1 MAKQLFS
8 SIEEE
13 VHTLKEERK
22 AVILAHNY
30 QAGEIQDVADC
41 LGDSLLLAKEAVKSP
56 AKVIVFAGVRF
67 MAETT
72 KILAPEKT
80 VLLPD
85 LEAGCSLADMVA
97 PEDVRRWKEAHPNG
111 VVLAYVNTS
120 AAVKAESD
128 WCCTSTNAERVLQA
142 IPEGKEVLF
151 IPDYFLGSYLKMK
164 TGRNIH
170 LWKGYC
176 PAHALIDPDRIAA
189 LKKGHPAAEFVMHPE
204 CGCLTKSIHLAD
216 RVTSTDGMVRYVHE
230 SPSKEFIIATETGIL
245 HRMRKE
251 NPEKVFYPAGENA
264 SCSHMRRNTL
274 EKIIHSLEA
283 MEVRIEI
290 PPEIARRALL
300 PLQRMMAIV

>member
-1 MAKQLFS
+1 MAKQLFDT
-8 SIEEE
+8 IEEE
-13 VHTLKEERK
+13 VQSLKEERG
-22 AVILAHNY
+22 AIILAHNY
-30 QAGEIQDVADC
+30 QAGEIQEVADC

-72 KILAPEKT
+72 KILAPGKM

-85 LEAGCSLADMVA
+85 LEAGCSLADMVT
-97 PEDVRRWKEAHPNG
+97 PEDVRRWKQEHPNG

-128 WCCTSTNAERVLQA
+128 YCCTSTNAERVLRA
-142 IPEGKEVLF
+142 IPEEKEVLF

-164 TGRNIH
+164 TGRDIH

-176 PAHALIDPDRIAA
+176 PAHALIDPDRIVA
-189 LKKGHPAAEFVMHPE
+189 LKKEHPSAEFVMHPE

-216 RVTSTDGMVRYVHE
+216 QVTSTDGMIRYVQE
-230 SPSKEFIIATETGIL
+230 SPSKEFIIATEIGIL

-251 NPEKVFYPAGENA
+251 NPNKTFYPAGENA
-264 SCSHMRRNTL
+264 SCSHMQRNTL
-274 EKIIHSLEA
+274 EKIVRSLEVL
-283 MEVRIEI
+283 EYQIQVPQET
-290 PPEIARRALL
+290 ARRALL
-300 PLQRMMAIV
+300 PLQRMMAIG

>member
-8 SIEEE
+8 TIEEE
-13 VHTLKEERK
+13 VLALKQERG
-22 AVILAHNY
+22 AILLAHNY

-56 AKVIVFAGVRF
+56 AKVILFAGVRF

-72 KILAPEKT
+72 KILAPEKM
-80 VLLPD
+80 VIVPD
-85 LEAGCSLADMVA
+85 LEAGCSLADMIT
-97 PEDVRRWKEAHPNG
+97 PEDVRLWKKGHPEG
-111 VVLAYVNTS
+111 IVLAYVNTS

-128 WCCTSTNAERVLQA
+128 YCCTSTNAERVLSA
-142 IPEGKEVLF
+142 IPKEKEVLF

-176 PAHALIDPDRIAA
+176 PAHALIDSERIVA
-189 LKKGHPAAEFVMHPE
+189 LKKEHPKAEFVMHPE

-216 RVTSTDGMVRYVHE
+216 RVTSTDGMVRYVHD

-251 NPEKVFYPAGENA
+251 NPDKTFYAAGENA
-264 SCSHMRRNTL
+264 SCSHMKRNTL
-274 EKIIHSLEA
+274 EKIVHSLEHLEYQV
-283 MEVRIEI
+283 EV
-290 PPEIARRALL
+290 PQDIAKRALL
-300 PLQRMMAIV
+300 PLQRMMSLG